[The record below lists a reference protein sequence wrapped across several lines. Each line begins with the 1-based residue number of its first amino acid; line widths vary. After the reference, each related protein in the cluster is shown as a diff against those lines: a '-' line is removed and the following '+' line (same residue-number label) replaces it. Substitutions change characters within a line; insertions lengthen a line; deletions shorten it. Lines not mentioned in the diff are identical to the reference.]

1 MKSNS
6 SFTPLNSA
14 TFFPFFLSLLLL
26 LSLSFQSQLSSSP
39 WYLWRCWVS
48 HPPPPQ
54 NRLSLAGL
62 AVSPLLVIE
71 FVTSLPL
78 EVKSCQLGHPSVSP
92 KWLWHPVGHVSLKL
106 IFLSPPLLL
115 LLCFFLLLLFEICQ
129 VPLREAVDSQRKP
142 LGQSGGGKR
151 CKKDT

>member
-26 LSLSFQSQLSSSP
+26 LLSLFPVTTFFLSLVPMAMLGEPSS
-39 WYLWRCWVS
+39 
-48 HPPPPQ
+48 PPQ

-106 IFLSPPLLL
+106 IFLSPPPPSSV
-115 LLCFFLLLLFEICQ
+115 FFSPP
-129 VPLREAVDSQRKP
+129 PLRDLPGSLK
-142 LGQSGGGKR
+142 GGG
-151 CKKDT
+151 

>member
-14 TFFPFFLSLLLL
+14 TFFPFFLSLPPPPP
-26 LSLSFQSQLSSSP
+26 LSLS
-39 WYLWRCWVS
+39 S
-48 HPPPPQ
+48 HNFLPLPGTYGDAGWAILPPQ

-115 LLCFFLLLLFEICQ
+115 LCFFLLLLFEICQ

>member
-14 TFFPFFLSLLLL
+14 TFFPFFLSLPPPP
-26 LSLSFQSQLSSSP
+26 LSLFPVTTFFLSLVPMAMLGEPSS
-39 WYLWRCWVS
+39 
-48 HPPPPQ
+48 PPQ

>member
-48 HPPPPQ
+48 HPPPSEQVIP
-54 NRLSLAGL
+54 RRPRRFPPPRDRVCHLSTSGSQILSTRASFSIPEVALAPSGACEL
-62 AVSPLLVIE
+62 KID
-71 FVTSLPL
+71 FSL
-78 EVKSCQLGHPSVSP
+78 S
-92 KWLWHPVGHVSLKL
+92 
-106 IFLSPPLLL
+106 PLLL